1 MLKKNIFYFIIVFVV
16 FLIDR
21 ISKILIVNFS
31 EEIRNN
37 EIYQSKFLNFQLI
50 WNEGIAFGLLSFEND
65 FIYHSISLLIT
76 LIILILII
84 MLIKSKN
91 VEKIGFALISGG
103 AIGNLFDRIMF
114 KSVPDFIDFHVNN
127 FHWFIFNIADIFIT
141 IGVLWLILAE
151 FFVKKNMKL
160 IKFLF
165 LSLILSVLLISCK
178 GEKQTLSIKNK
189 KNVDE
194 FLIEKKNPLVL
205 PPDYSELPE
214 PREFKKDDI
223 NEDKNLDLSGVLSG
237 ATGDKSQNT
246 TNEIER
252 SISDILKKK

>member
-1 MLKKNIFYFIIVFVV
+1 
-16 FLIDR
+16 
-21 ISKILIVNFS
+21 
-31 EEIRNN
+31 
-37 EIYQSKFLNFQLI
+37 
-50 WNEGIAFGLLSFEND
+50 
-65 FIYHSISLLIT
+65 
-76 LIILILII
+76 
-84 MLIKSKN
+84 
-91 VEKIGFALISGG
+91 
-103 AIGNLFDRIMF
+103 
-114 KSVPDFIDFHVNN
+114 
-127 FHWFIFNIADIFIT
+127 
-141 IGVLWLILAE
+141 
-151 FFVKKNMKL
+151 MKL

-178 GEKQTLSIKNK
+178 GVKETLSMKKK

-214 PREFKKDDI
+214 PREFKKDNI
-223 NEDKNLDLSGVLSG
+223 NEDKSLDLSGVLSG

>member
-21 ISKILIVNFS
+21 ISKILIVNIS

-65 FIYHSISLLIT
+65 FIYHSISSLIT

-151 FFVKKNMKL
+151 FFVKKKY
-160 IKFLF
+160 
-165 LSLILSVLLISCK
+165 
-178 GEKQTLSIKNK
+178 E
-189 KNVDE
+189 
-194 FLIEKKNPLVL
+194 
-205 PPDYSELPE
+205 
-214 PREFKKDDI
+214 
-223 NEDKNLDLSGVLSG
+223 
-237 ATGDKSQNT
+237 
-246 TNEIER
+246 TN
-252 SISDILKKK
+252 

>member
-1 MLKKNIFYFIIVFVV
+1 
-16 FLIDR
+16 
-21 ISKILIVNFS
+21 
-31 EEIRNN
+31 
-37 EIYQSKFLNFQLI
+37 
-50 WNEGIAFGLLSFEND
+50 
-65 FIYHSISLLIT
+65 
-76 LIILILII
+76 

-178 GEKQTLSIKNK
+178 GVKETLSMKKK

>member
-21 ISKILIVNFS
+21 ISKILIVNIS

-151 FFVKKNMKL
+151 FFVKKKY
-160 IKFLF
+160 
-165 LSLILSVLLISCK
+165 
-178 GEKQTLSIKNK
+178 E
-189 KNVDE
+189 
-194 FLIEKKNPLVL
+194 
-205 PPDYSELPE
+205 
-214 PREFKKDDI
+214 
-223 NEDKNLDLSGVLSG
+223 
-237 ATGDKSQNT
+237 
-246 TNEIER
+246 TN
-252 SISDILKKK
+252 

>member
-151 FFVKKNMKL
+151 FFVKKK
-160 IKFLF
+160 
-165 LSLILSVLLISCK
+165 
-178 GEKQTLSIKNK
+178 
-189 KNVDE
+189 
-194 FLIEKKNPLVL
+194 
-205 PPDYSELPE
+205 Y
-214 PREFKKDDI
+214 
-223 NEDKNLDLSGVLSG
+223 
-237 ATGDKSQNT
+237 
-246 TNEIER
+246 
-252 SISDILKKK
+252 